1 VSLDVRAWIYCNLG
15 QVISGNLQESSII
28 GAGLINVTGSLVLS
42 GVYKIREGDPVELSY
57 YKNNRVARLG
67 RKMRVLSAYAN
78 PATRQTE
85 VSIGCYLTYQA
96 QSAPPPQVLN
106 SANDTSTPDLT
117 GLAALLLIKPTS
129 AKFVAETCCAALGLR
144 HDPFPLTNQF
154 YREKFEISG
163 PYLNIVSDLLISE
176 NYVGY
181 VDSTETLRFINL
193 NDVGGRGPV
202 LNETNIIDVSPIN
215 SGEPDADVVYSIV
228 QRKEIKLDYSI
239 DANNVGSEEIEKVL
253 ERNGIPVTP
262 GTIAAATADP
272 EDPEQTVF
280 VNIVHGYWLSGYNK
294 ELPEIAVFR
303 YQPPEQPGVTEPPPA
318 VEATIVYNPSSNWV
332 ASYDGFNRATSR
344 SETKGGVWGNTTTT
358 VSYSYRSGNGTET
371 VTQRKTETAPGA
383 EIVLACGFPPEVIP
397 PLPANIRAASS
408 QPIIKERATT
418 ITRSTSRSVITTE
431 YRTVPMVYTAAGAA
445 NIQKFLESYTKRF
458 KGDDLKAAVPV
469 STVLDY
475 ARRYV
480 SLPATVRFATKAP
493 EVNISQA
500 FSTTDTTTTTTQPDG
515 KYPYSVGSLTDEQ
528 KTSLLSQEL
537 EASQSGT
544 ASISLPGGSTT
555 GTLDEASDSKA
566 GYTAEV
572 LEIPEILYTKN
583 TSGGIML
590 EFTPPYLSDD
600 RLSKSGDKYLV
611 TPSDA
616 AVKAKAFADRQN
628 KLRFGK
634 RNGQSIVFPVE
645 YVPTRPY
652 SPIYLEFLG
661 VVGQYRTDS
670 TNIVFDST
678 GILVSTDA
686 IFLGGVGQ

>member
-106 SANDTSTPDLT
+106 SANDTNTPDLT

-239 DANNVGSEEIEKVL
+239 DANSVGSGGSGPADTEEIEKVL
-253 ERNGIPVTP
+253 ERNDIPVTP
-262 GTIAAATADP
+262 ETIAVATA
-272 EDPEQTVF
+272 DPEQTVF

-303 YQPPEQPGVTEPPPA
+303 YQPPRQPGATEQPAA
-318 VEATIVYNPSSNWV
+318 VEVTVTYNPSS
-332 ASYDGFNRATSR
+332 
-344 SETKGGVWGNTTTT
+344 K
-358 VSYSYRSGNGTET
+358 
-371 VTQRKTETAPGA
+371 
-383 EIVLACGFPPEVIP
+383 L
-397 PLPANIRAASS
+397 
-408 QPIIKERATT
+408 
-418 ITRSTSRSVITTE
+418 
-431 YRTVPMVYTAAGAA
+431 
-445 NIQKFLESYTKRF
+445 
-458 KGDDLKAAVPV
+458 
-469 STVLDY
+469 
-475 ARRYV
+475 
-480 SLPATVRFATKAP
+480 
-493 EVNISQA
+493 
-500 FSTTDTTTTTTQPDG
+500 
-515 KYPYSVGSLTDEQ
+515 GSL
-528 KTSLLSQEL
+528 
-537 EASQSGT
+537 
-544 ASISLPGGSTT
+544 
-555 GTLDEASDSKA
+555 
-566 GYTAEV
+566 V
-572 LEIPEILYTKN
+572 
-583 TSGGIML
+583 
-590 EFTPPYLSDD
+590 
-600 RLSKSGDKYLV
+600 
-611 TPSDA
+611 
-616 AVKAKAFADRQN
+616 
-628 KLRFGK
+628 
-634 RNGQSIVFPVE
+634 
-645 YVPTRPY
+645 
-652 SPIYLEFLG
+652 
-661 VVGQYRTDS
+661 
-670 TNIVFDST
+670 
-678 GILVSTDA
+678 
-686 IFLGGVGQ
+686 